1 MSGVVAVV
9 IVSCLCVNVLL
20 VLHLIETIEWSGCCF
35 YCELFVCQGADCV
48 AFNRS

>member
-1 MSGVVAVV
+1 MSGVVDVF
-9 IVSCLCVNVLL
+9 IVSCLCVNVLI
-20 VLHLIETIEWSGCCF
+20 VLYLFEASEWRGCCC